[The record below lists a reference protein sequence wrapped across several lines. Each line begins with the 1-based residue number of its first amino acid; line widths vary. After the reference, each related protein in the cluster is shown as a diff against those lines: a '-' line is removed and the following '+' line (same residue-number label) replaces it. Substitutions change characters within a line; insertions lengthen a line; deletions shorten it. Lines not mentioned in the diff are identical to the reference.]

1 MRDDIRDGVRRL
13 RELPED
19 PRLARIRRAA
29 ERYRTARGN
38 HLSAAVAF
46 YTVIA
51 SVPLLMV
58 VFAALGL
65 LVFWRSATQ
74 QDLVLAV
81 ETLVP
86 AGLVSVAGPVLDTV
100 VSHGGS
106 LVGIGAIGVLWA
118 GATWT
123 AYLREALSAQYLLP
137 PAKMSSPR
145 RFLWDLWALGV
156 LGVAV
161 LGSLAVTVAVTGL
174 AGLTLELLG
183 LRDALGGRIALRA
196 VGAAVVLV
204 VDWVVLC
211 FVLARLPRVPVPF
224 GRVAVPAGMGVV
236 ALELLK
242 LGTALTVGAVADTTG
257 GAVFGAVLAMLF
269 FLFALSRIVVVLAA
283 WIATDGAGDG
293 HTAVSEPDVVED
305 QTQRVR

>member
-13 RELPED
+13 RELPGD
-19 PRLARIRRAA
+19 PRLARIHRAA
-29 ERYRTARGN
+29 ERYRTTRGN

-58 VFAALGL
+58 ASAALGL
-65 LVFWRSATQ
+65 LVFWRSVTHD
-74 QDLVLAV
+74 DLAFAV
-81 ETLVP
+81 ETVLP
-86 AGLVSVAGPVLDTV
+86 AGLMSVATPVLDTV
-100 VSHGGS
+100 VAHGGS

-118 GATWT
+118 GASWT
-123 AYLREALSAQYLLP
+123 AYLREALSAQYRLP
-137 PAKMSSPR
+137 PAKMTSPR
-145 RFLWDLWALGV
+145 RFLWDLGALGV

-174 AGLTLELLG
+174 AGATLELLG
-183 LRDALGGRIALRA
+183 LRDTLGGRIALRA
-196 VGAAVVLV
+196 VGAAVVMV

-211 FVLARLPRVPVPF
+211 FVLARLPRVPVRV
-224 GRVAVPAGMGVV
+224 GRVVVPAAVGVA

-242 LGTALTVGAVADTTG
+242 LATALVVGAVSDTPG
-257 GAVFGAVLAMLF
+257 GAVFGAVLATLF

-283 WIATDGAGDG
+283 WIATDA
-293 HTAVSEPDVVED
+293 PP
-305 QTQRVR
+305 